1 MDPIGAAEIEH
12 ALLGMAASPWIYG
25 ALFLLVVADAF
36 LVVLPSET
44 LVVALGALAAAGGEP
59 SLWLLVPVAAS
70 GALIGD
76 TLCYLIGTRI
86 GTERWAWQRRG
97 RIATALARARATV
110 LSRPAVLIFTARY
123 IPYARIA
130 VNLSAGAAG
139 LPLRRFLPLATAAGT
154 AWAIYN
160 TAVGAIFGAALPG
173 SPLLAIVVSVAVAV
187 TLGIVVDLTAQW
199 LSRRRATQQSTDA
212 DA

>member
-1 MDPIGAAEIEH
+1 MNEIQ
-12 ALLGMAASPWIYG
+12 AWLLSIAGSPWIYA

-44 LVVALGALAAAGGEP
+44 LVVALGALAAAGGQP
-59 SLWLLVPVAAS
+59 SVLLLVPVAAV
-70 GALIGD
+70 GALVGD
-76 TLCYLIGTRI
+76 SLCYLIGTRL
-86 GTERWAWQRRG
+86 GVDRWAWQRRG
-97 RIATALARARATV
+97 RVAAALARARATV

-139 LPLRRFLPLATAAGT
+139 LPVRRFLPLAAAAGT

-160 TAVGAIFGAALPG
+160 VAVGAAFGTALPG
-173 SPLLAIVVSVAVAV
+173 NPVLAIVLSVAVAV
-187 TLGIVVDLTAQW
+187 VLGITVDLVTQR
-199 LSRRRATQQSTDA
+199 LSKRSA
-212 DA
+212 

>member
-1 MDPIGAAEIEH
+1 MDPIGAAQIEQ
-12 ALLGMAASPWIYG
+12 ALLGMAASPWIYA
-25 ALFLLVVADAF
+25 ALFVLVVADAF

-59 SLWLLVPVAAS
+59 SLWLLIPVAGL
-70 GALIGD
+70 GALVGD

-86 GTERWAWQRRG
+86 GVDRWAWQRRG
-97 RIATALARARATV
+97 RVGAALARARATV
-110 LSRPAVLIFTARY
+110 LTRPAVLIFTARY

-139 LPLRRFLPLATAAGT
+139 LPLRRFLPLAAAAGT
-154 AWAIYN
+154 AWAVYN
-160 TAVGAIFGAALPG
+160 TTVGAIFGTALPD

-187 TLGIVVDLTAQW
+187 TLGILVDLTAQW
-199 LSRRRATQQSTDA
+199 FGRRRTAQQSADA

>member
-1 MDPIGAAEIEH
+1 MNEIQ
-12 ALLGMAASPWIYG
+12 AWLLSIAGSPWIYA

-59 SLWLLVPVAAS
+59 SVLLLVPVAAV
-70 GALIGD
+70 GALVGD
-76 TLCYLIGTRI
+76 SLCYLIGTRI
-86 GTERWAWQRRG
+86 GIDRWAWQRRG
-97 RIATALARARATV
+97 RVAAALARARATV

-139 LPLRRFLPLATAAGT
+139 LPVRRFLPLAAAAGT

-160 TAVGAIFGAALPG
+160 VAVGAAFGTALPG
-173 SPLLAIVVSVAVAV
+173 NPVLAIVLSVAVAV
-187 TLGIVVDLTAQW
+187 VLGITVDLVTQR
-199 LSRRRATQQSTDA
+199 LSKRSV
-212 DA
+212 